1 MSIHY
6 YNNSNIEVLTSKII
20 ITIVSKI
27 ILLLPK
33 IVKIINLPREKKLTE
48 KQIRKKTKIIII
60 MTMNNIIALIM
71 KKNKEKI
78 KTLIKEKK

>member
-20 ITIVSKI
+20 ITIM
-27 ILLLPK
+27 PK
-33 IVKIINLPREKKLTE
+33 IVKIIKLPREKKLTE

-60 MTMNNIIALIM
+60 MTINNIIALIM
-71 KKNKEKI
+71 KKI
-78 KTLIKEKK
+78 KLKKK